1 MKCVGGDT
9 VGFGIEGFYTTT
21 LIFAHSITTRILN
34 YVGINLLTLSQ
45 ICTAIS
51 NPQGELSQ
59 YTVDATI
66 DIRLKRPSILFSRV
80 RVAAGGEP
88 AYGAAHRRLDGAQVQ
103 LQSVQ
108 GNEVEIEEELLRLQ
122 LVGRKVLLKSQMMPT
137 NANMLRIKD
146 ISKSTPFLI
155 CQGLSMCS
163 LLSVCRIHG
172 VSFIE
177 GRHCTIYRVS

>member
-1 MKCVGGDT
+1 M
-9 VGFGIEGFYTTT
+9 
-21 LIFAHSITTRILN
+21 
-34 YVGINLLTLSQ
+34 
-45 ICTAIS
+45 
-51 NPQGELSQ
+51 
-59 YTVDATI
+59 
-66 DIRLKRPSILFSRV
+66 KRPSILFSRV

-108 GNEVEIEEELLRLQ
+108 GNEVEIEEELVRLQ

-155 CQGLSMCS
+155 CQGLSS
-163 LLSVCRIHG
+163 LLSVCRINI

-177 GRHCTIYRVS
+177 GRHCTALFTECHNSLH